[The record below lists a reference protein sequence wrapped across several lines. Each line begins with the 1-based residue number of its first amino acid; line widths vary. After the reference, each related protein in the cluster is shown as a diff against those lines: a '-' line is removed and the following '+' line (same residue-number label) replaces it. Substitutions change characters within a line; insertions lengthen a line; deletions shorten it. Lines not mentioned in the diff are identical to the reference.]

1 MSLLA
6 IILIILFYI
15 SLRTFCDKP
24 NENNQIQ
31 QSIADVMDLFEE
43 INQNYQEKN
52 KNIEWICDKDFMY
65 LAVIFHDGFPS

>member
-6 IILIILFYI
+6 IILIILFYV

-52 KNIEWICDKDFMY
+52 KNI
-65 LAVIFHDGFPS
+65 